1 VVKRVSSPSEGILY
15 IKVVLMKKLLVL
27 SGPAGSGKS
36 TTVQSLAKDFGM
48 QIVEWIN
55 PINENKLSA
64 QNDGR
69 CPISP

>member
-1 VVKRVSSPSEGILY
+1 MAKRVSSPSEGIMY
-15 IKVVLMKKLLVL
+15 SNVVLMKKMLVL

-55 PINENKLSA
+55 PIDENKLST

>member
-1 VVKRVSSPSEGILY
+1 VVKRVSSPSEGIMY
-15 IKVVLMKKLLVL
+15 GSNVLMKKLLVL

-55 PINENKLSA
+55 PIDENKLST

-69 CPISP
+69 CPISL